1 MDYAFRKPKHN
12 QIYKPNFFMDIDT
25 ATKVPSGL
33 SNLLITIKIKI
44 NSNIHYHTS
53 LIRTIDISS
62 FKSCVYYWY
71 LYINQGGLS
80 ITHT

>member
-1 MDYAFRKPKHN
+1 MHSVNLNTIKFIN
-12 QIYKPNFFMDIDT
+12 QIFFMDIDT

-62 FKSCVYYWY
+62 FKSCVYYC
-71 LYINQGGLS
+71 YIYIYNNQG
-80 ITHT
+80 